1 MQATTSYYVRVYNLI
16 GLTGITLMFFRQ
28 FMRTRLSIR
37 ASRKLHDTLL
47 DSVMA
52 APMSFFHT
60 TPQGR
65 VLNRFSNDVGTI
77 DESLFESLCDVFR
90 QVRKHLSKQPF
101 SCGPRFFLR
110 FL

>member
-1 MQATTSYYVRVYNLI
+1 
-16 GLTGITLMFFRQ
+16 MFFRQ

-37 ASRKLHDTLL
+37 ASRKLHDSLL

-65 VLNRFSNDVGTI
+65 VLNRFSNDVGT
-77 DESLFESLCDVFR
+77 
-90 QVRKHLSKQPF
+90 VRERITAFPCAPAAILPKAHAF
-101 SCGPRFFLR
+101 VCGAAGR
-110 FL
+110 